1 MSERSRLSALYDE
14 ATERYREKAGLGSCE
29 SDGSDAREW
38 FKIRVSIAAAL
49 DRGDKAA
56 ASGKGGSRKGPT
68 EELLADFPDVA

>member
-14 ATERYREKAGLGSCE
+14 ATEMYREKAGLGSGE

-49 DRGDKAA
+49 DRGDKAG
-56 ASGKGGSRKGPT
+56 SGGKGTTRKGPT
-68 EELLADFPDVA
+68 EEILADFPDVA